1 MEIGSIVS
9 TFAHRHRCSLLTT
22 RPNNSLYRCFRRQL
36 LFYLPMKR
44 SSAFTVRVLPRQSLR
59 NSASTVVM
67 GHEATDTA
75 PSSNATLWAR
85 LNLSTRVLKS
95 AWMHEPQADLITAVW
110 SRRNPIAGKKGFF
123 QTSHMLLKTRSIST
137 PMTELASSEAANFYY
152 SHTRSRSL
160 RFVHRPS
167 GEPGLLAE
175 LWSSDGIQFSW
186 VIPESVH
193 GPVYASDEWFA
204 PMAWSPDEKLV
215 AYIADAPD
223 PKVDSS
229 SDSERDDPS
238 ASWSYPLNHKFHAN
252 SRGPFGE
259 TYSKCRSPA
268 LFIAEVDTGTVSVAA
283 HPPEWHLAQ
292 PQWTRTGW
300 LICSARRTGS
310 ESKSISPAFPD
321 DLGVRYC
328 YNRLC
333 VLVAMRA
340 PENMSEIDRVAESLI
355 LLTDPEEALDFCCVS
370 PRASPCG
377 HDLVYIS
384 APGGTEDRV
393 NAAALPHN
401 RAKILRYIRIT
412 DGGFSK
418 PTTLLDAP
426 HSPTWNEF
434 PGLFVHGLPERA
446 WVSNDTVAL
455 TTTWHSSDRVVSFT
469 FPRSEGVLSSS
480 RTLSDIISVDSVG
493 TVADK
498 NGNGGVDESL
508 ALDTCSATLLD
519 VHEGKFLVSISD
531 MATPPRLAV
540 VHNNQLK
547 WVSEISRKG
556 HQVASPVKK
565 TISATLVA
573 NGLDDGRENAL
584 QMKAKEFD
592 PRVDHATSAFQV
604 TVVLSQLQNT
614 QKSGLVVFPHGGPHT
629 ASVRGFSVATQALL
643 IRGFAVLFVN
653 YRGSTGFGQAS
664 LETLL
669 GRVGTQDVVE
679 VVQSTRWALAK
690 DEFGIDTDKVVFIGG
705 SHSGFLG
712 AHVSLVPDLFKRT
725 VLRNPVV
732 NISTMVGATDI
743 PDWCFAEAG
752 LLDNGE
758 GAFVANADALKEMYE
773 KSPVYR
779 VPAAKETNVYPK
791 TLLQVGGSDKR
802 VPPTQ
807 SLEWRRLLTSAFGED
822 VVTMRWYESAG
833 HSIDQVPE
841 GDDAWV
847 HALDFVCEVL

>member
-1 MEIGSIVS
+1 
-9 TFAHRHRCSLLTT
+9 
-22 RPNNSLYRCFRRQL
+22 
-36 LFYLPMKR
+36 MKL
-44 SSAFTVRVLPRQSLR
+44 SPAFTVRVLPRQSFQT
-59 NSASTVVM
+59 STSTVAM
-67 GHEATDTA
+67 GYETTDEA

-95 AWMHEPQADLITAVW
+95 AWMHEPQTDLVTAVW
-110 SRRNPIAGKKGFF
+110 SRRNPIAGKKAFF
-123 QTSHMLLKTRSIST
+123 QTSHMLLETQSIST

-152 SHTRSRSL
+152 SPSRSRSL

-175 LWSSDGIQFSW
+175 LWSSDDIQFSW

-204 PMAWSPDEKLV
+204 PMAWSPNEKLV

-223 PKVDSS
+223 PKVDASS
-229 SDSERDDPS
+229 GYERDDQY

-259 TYSKCRSPA
+259 TYPKCRSPA
-268 LFIAEVDTGTVSVAA
+268 LFIAEVDTGTVSVAV
-283 HPPEWHLAQ
+283 HPQEWHLAQ

-310 ESKSISPAFPD
+310 ESKNISPAFPD

-333 VLVAMRA
+333 VLVAMHA
-340 PENMSEIDRVAESLI
+340 PENVSAIDQVAESLT

-370 PRASPCG
+370 PRVSPCG
-377 HDLVYIS
+377 HDLIYIS
-384 APGGTEDRV
+384 APGTEDRV
-393 NAAALPHN
+393 NASALPHN

-412 DGGFSK
+412 DDGFSK
-418 PTTLLDAP
+418 PITLLDAP
-426 HSPTWNEF
+426 HSPLWNEF
-434 PGLFVHGLPERA
+434 PGLFLHGLPERA

-455 TTTWHSSDRVVSFT
+455 TTTWHSSDRVVGFT
-469 FPRSEGVLSSS
+469 FPRTEGVLSSS
-480 RTLSDIISVDSVG
+480 KTPSDVISVDSIG
-493 TVADK
+493 TVVDN

-508 ALDTCSATLLD
+508 ILDTCSATLLD
-519 VHEGKFLVSISD
+519 VHRGKFLVSISD
-531 MATPPRLAV
+531 MAIPPRLALI
-540 VHNNQLK
+540 HNNKLK
-547 WVSEISRKG
+547 WVSEISKG
-556 HQVASPVKK
+556 ERQVASPVKK
-565 TISATLVA
+565 TISATLIA
-573 NGLDDGRENAL
+573 KGLDDGRENAL
-584 QMKAKEFD
+584 RLKAKEFD
-592 PRVDHATSAFQV
+592 PRADNATSAFQV
-604 TVVLSQLQNT
+604 IVVLPQLKST
-614 QKSGLVVFPHGGPHT
+614 QKPGLVVFPHGGPHT
-629 ASVRGFSVATQALL
+629 ASVRGFSVATLALL
-643 IRGFAVLFVN
+643 TRGFAVLFVN
-653 YRGSTGFGQAS
+653 YRGSTGFGQTS

-679 VVQSTRWALAK
+679 VVQSTRWALAA
-690 DEFGIDTDKVVFIGG
+690 DEFGIDRDKVVFIGG

-712 AHVSLVPDLFKRT
+712 AHVSLIPDLFKRT

-743 PDWCFAEAG
+743 PDWGFAEAG
-752 LLDNGE
+752 VLGNGE

-779 VPAAKETNVYPK
+779 VPAAKDTNVYPK

-807 SLEWRRLLTSAFGED
+807 SLEWRRLLTSAFGEA